1 MEGASKLTK
10 FPLMEKVRNK
20 IHKIVEIKDML
31 KDVLEEM
38 ECIWLLANSIYERT
52 FVGVKK

>member
-10 FPLMEKVRNK
+10 FPLMVRNK